1 MIGSLRGT
9 VVENLGEVLL
19 EVGGVGYRI
28 SVTPATAAQVDVGTE
43 TLLYIHHYQ
52 REDHQAL
59 YGFSSR
65 TEREAFSVLLATH
78 GVGPALALAVLAT
91 HSPQQ
96 LTQIVSSGD
105 VAALT
110 MVSGVG
116 KKTAERL
123 LIELRNRWSIPE
135 LAEAGSAGSSAQSD
149 VREALAGLGYGAEEI
164 RAAMASVAEEAT
176 PETKSAEL
184 LRLALASLGARHA

>member
-9 VVENLGEVLL
+9 VLENLGEVLL
-19 EVGGVGYRI
+19 EVSGVGYRVL
-28 SVTPATAAQVDVGTE
+28 VTPATGSQAEIGTE
-43 TLLYIHHYQ
+43 VLLYIHHYQ

-59 YGFSSR
+59 YGFTSR
-65 TEREAFSVLLATH
+65 TEREAFTVLLATH
-78 GVGPALALAVLAT
+78 GVGPALALAVLST

-96 LTQIVSSGD
+96 LTQIVSAGD

-123 LIELRNRWSIPE
+123 LIELRNRWSISE
-135 LAEAGSAGSSAQSD
+135 ISDTEAVGSSPQAD
-149 VREALAGLGYGAEEI
+149 VRDALAGLGYGTDEI
-164 RAAMASVAEEAT
+164 RAAMAAISEQITPDTAT
-176 PETKSAEL
+176 AEL

>member
-9 VVENLGEVLL
+9 VLENLGEVLL
-19 EVGGVGYRI
+19 EVAGVGYRVL
-28 SVTPATAAQVDVGTE
+28 VTPATASQAEPGAE
-43 TLLYIHHYQ
+43 ILLYIHHYQ

-59 YGFSSR
+59 YGFTSR

-78 GVGPALALAVLAT
+78 GVGPALALAVLST

-96 LTQIVSSGD
+96 LTQIVSAGD

-123 LIELRNRWSIPE
+123 LVELRNRWSISE
-135 LAEAGSAGSSAQSD
+135 IADTGAIGSSPQAD
-149 VREALAGLGYGAEEI
+149 VRDALAGLGYGTDEI
-164 RAAMASVAEEAT
+164 RAAMAAIAEQAT
-176 PETKSAEL
+176 PDTGSAEL

>member
-9 VVENLGEVLL
+9 VLENLGEVLL
-19 EVGGVGYRI
+19 EVSGVGYRVL
-28 SVTPATAAQVDVGTE
+28 VTPATASQTELGAE
-43 TLLYIHHYQ
+43 TLLHIHHYQ

-59 YGFSSR
+59 YGFTSR

-78 GVGPALALAVLAT
+78 GVGPALALAVLST

-96 LTQIVSSGD
+96 LTQIVSAGD

-123 LIELRNRWSIPE
+123 LVELRNRWSISE
-135 LAEAGSAGSSAQSD
+135 IAESEAMGSSPQAD
-149 VREALAGLGYGAEEI
+149 VREALAGLGYGTDEI
-164 RAAMASVAEEAT
+164 RTAMAAIAEQTT
-176 PETKSAEL
+176 PDTGTAEL